1 MTGGIRVTVAFP
13 APAVCPVASLAERA
27 DTTISDVSTSVATA
41 DDADC
46 VTEFLVDADAVPDDY
61 EHDPVFTYTDRHLYR
76 VRHDADANCPCT
88 TLGEFDTPV
97 GRFHAAG
104 GDLQVVFHAREFDDV
119 QAIVGEFRE
128 RFDDVDIERLV
139 RAPTGTSARDTVFVD
154 RGQLTDRQLEVLET
168 AYDAGYFERPRGA
181 TAQELAADLD
191 IAPSTFTEHLLAAQR
206 KLLGDVL
213 DTDD

>member
-1 MTGGIRVTVAFP
+1 MPAGIRVTVSFP
-13 APAVCPVASLAERA
+13 RPPVCPIAAFSERA
-27 DTTISDVSTSVATA
+27 GTIDDVSTSASV
-41 DDADC
+41 DGDP
-46 VTEFLVDADAVPDDY
+46 VTEFLVDADAVPDDCEY
-61 EHDPVFTYTDRHLYR
+61 DPVFTYTDRHLYR

-97 GRFHAAG
+97 DRFHAAG

-128 RFDDVDIERLV
+128 RFDDVDIQRLV

-206 KLLGDVL
+206 KLLGDAL

>member
-1 MTGGIRVTVAFP
+1 MPAGIRVTVSFARP
-13 APAVCPVASLAERA
+13 PVCPIAAFSERA
-27 DTTISDVSTSVATA
+27 GTTVDDVSTSATV
-41 DDADC
+41 DGDP

-76 VRHDADANCPCT
+76 VRHGADANCPCT

-97 GRFHAAG
+97 DRFHAAG

-119 QAIVGEFRE
+119 QAIVGELRE
-128 RFDDVDIERLV
+128 RFDDVDIQRLV

-154 RGQLTDRQLEVLET
+154 RGHLTDRQLEVLE
-168 AYDAGYFERPRGA
+168 AAFDAGYFERPRGA
-181 TAQELAADLD
+181 SAQELAADLD
-191 IAPSTFTEHLLAAQR
+191 IAPSTFREHLLAAQR
-206 KLLGDVL
+206 KVLGDVL

>member
-1 MTGGIRVTVAFP
+1 MPAGIRVTVSFP
-13 APAVCPVASLAERA
+13 RPPVCPIAALSERA
-27 DTTISDVSTSVATA
+27 GTTVEDVSTSVSV
-41 DDADC
+41 DGDP

-76 VRHDADANCPCT
+76 VRHGAETTCPCT
-88 TLGEFDTPV
+88 TLGEYDTPV
-97 GRFHAAG
+97 DRFHAAG

-154 RGQLTDRQLEVLET
+154 RGRLTDRQLEVLET
-168 AYDAGYFERPRGA
+168 AFDADYFERPRGA
-181 TAQELAADLD
+181 TAQELAADLG

-206 KLLGDVL
+206 KLLGDAL

>member
-1 MTGGIRVTVAFP
+1 MPAGIRVTVSFP
-13 APAVCPVASLAERA
+13 RPAVCPIAALSERA
-27 DTTISDVSTSVATA
+27 ATSVDDVSTSASV
-41 DDADC
+41 DGDP
-46 VTEFLVDADAVPDDY
+46 VTEFLVDADAVPADY

-76 VRHDADANCPCT
+76 IRHDADANCPCT

-97 GRFHAAG
+97 DRFHAAG
-104 GDLQVVFHAREFDDV
+104 GDLQIVFHAREFDDV

-128 RFDDVDIERLV
+128 RFDDVDIQRLV

-168 AYDAGYFERPRGA
+168 AFDAGYFERPRGA
-181 TAQELAADLD
+181 TAQDLAADLD
-191 IAPSTFTEHLLAAQR
+191 IAPSTFTEHLLAAQH